1 MRSQVPDD
9 IAELVRGKPHIHCHG
24 RIVKPKL
31 EFLVTGTNVDVRGLI
46 PFVRVEEGTRWPPR
60 RTVGTT
66 PVQQQIYGNV
76 GSDGLHRW
84 MGSLA
89 VDKDGN
95 MALGYSVSSGTVSP
109 DIRYAGRLAGDTLG
123 TLPQGETTM
132 LSDADRRK
140 AADILMTAEK
150 ERRQA
155 VQLSKTW
162 PDITMDDAYA
172 ISTEV
177 AQRKVAAGARL
188 IGHKVGLTSKA
199 MQRSSQIDE
208 PDYGHLLDG
217 MMIADGA
224 KIPHERYCRPRVE
237 IELAFVMGKPLKGPG
252 VGLTDVLR
260 ATEYV
265 VPAIEIVDAR
275 LQDPR
280 RIFDTVADNGAAAGI
295 VVGGRPVGPLDV
307 DLRWVGGI
315 MYRNSEIEETGV
327 AAGVLGHPA
336 LGVAWLAN
344 KLGSHGVALEPGHL
358 VLAGSFTRVVFAH
371 KGDTLHADFGALGG
385 IAVQFV

>member
-1 MRSQVPDD
+1 MSPAERSQ
-9 IAELVRGKPHIHCHG
+9 
-24 RIVKPKL
+24 
-31 EFLVTGTNVDVRGLI
+31 
-46 PFVRVEEGTRWPPR
+46 
-60 RTVGTT
+60 
-66 PVQQQIYGNV
+66 
-76 GSDGLHRW
+76 
-84 MGSLA
+84 
-89 VDKDGN
+89 
-95 MALGYSVSSGTVSP
+95 
-109 DIRYAGRLAGDTLG
+109 
-123 TLPQGETTM
+123 
-132 LSDADRRK
+132 
-140 AADILMTAEK
+140 AADILLAAEK
-150 ERRQA
+150 ERKQT

-162 PDITMDDAYA
+162 PGITIEDAYA

-177 AQRKVAAGARL
+177 ANRKMAAGAKL

-208 PDYGHLLDG
+208 PDYGHLLDR

-224 KIPHERYCRPRVE
+224 SVAHANYCLPRVE
-237 IELAFVMGKPLKGPG
+237 IELAFILGKPLKGPG
-252 VGLTDVLR
+252 VRLPDVLR

-280 RIFDTVADNGAAAGI
+280 KIFDTVADNGAAAGI
-295 VVGGRPVGPLDV
+295 VIGGRPVGPLDI

-315 MYRNSEIEETGV
+315 MYRNAEIEETGV

-344 KLGSHGVALEPGHL
+344 KLGAHGVTLEPGHL
-358 VLAGSFTRVVFAH
+358 VLAGSFTRVVFAR
-371 KGDTLHADFGALGG
+371 KGDTLHADFGKLGG